1 MNKISKGILE
11 TAFRKEMLSQERL
24 IDGFIGNVNPM
35 SPNVHLLVGFLKQL
49 QNETLAYLRLECSS
63 QSYFLCF
70 PGDPS
75 FAAGKSFMRK
85 SLGFFWN
92 EERIH

>member
-1 MNKISKGILE
+1 MNKTSKGILE
-11 TAFRKEMLSQERL
+11 TAFRKEMLNQERL
-24 IDGFIGNVNPM
+24 MDGFIGNVTPM
-35 SPNVHLLVGFLKQL
+35 SPNVHLLVGFK
-49 QNETLAYLRLECSS
+49 NIFRMMPLAYLRLECSS

-75 FAAGKSFMRK
+75 FAAGKIFMRK